1 MGTATG
7 HLRMTERARKR
18 MDGEE
23 IVWFDYNEKFETKE
37 LEKEKGKQL
46 GCFLISHGS
55 LWIG

>member
-7 HLRMTERARKR
+7 YLGMTERARKR
-18 MDGEE
+18 TDGE
-23 IVWFDYNEKFETKE
+23 VTVQFDCNEKFETKE

-46 GCFLISHGS
+46 GCFLISHES